1 MSDKAANKAEVI
13 SLYQISCVQRAY
25 LEEVCKKQC
34 EITSSYTL
42 ADLYDFI
49 LEKFKF
55 DDDHMHN
62 FFIGGRS
69 HRSTQDIEEGE
80 EENITLSSIFPLEK
94 NHNLFMR
101 FDYGDDWLF
110 KISRTRAG
118 MKIDSSKKYPR
129 VVKTIGKNPEQ
140 YPLYDEE

>member
-13 SLYQISCVQRAY
+13 SLYQISCVQGAY

-34 EITSSYTL
+34 EIISSYTL

-94 NHNLFMR
+94 DHN
-101 FDYGDDWLF
+101 
-110 KISRTRAG
+110 
-118 MKIDSSKKYPR
+118 
-129 VVKTIGKNPEQ
+129 
-140 YPLYDEE
+140 

>member
-1 MSDKAANKAEVI
+1 MPDKTDSKAEVI
-13 SLYQISCVQRAY
+13 SLYQISCVQGAY

-34 EITSSYTL
+34 EITLSYTL
-42 ADLYDFI
+42 DDLCDFI

-55 DDDHMHN
+55 DNDHMHD
-62 FFIGGRS
+62 FYIGGRS
-69 HRSTQDIEEGE
+69 HRATQDIEEGE
-80 EENITLSSIFPLEK
+80 EQNITLSSIFPLEK
-94 NHNLFMR
+94 DHNLFMR

-129 VVKTIGKNPEQ
+129 VVKAIGKNPEQ
-140 YPLYDEE
+140 YPYAEE